1 MTDTGNARLSSIVT
15 QSKQT
20 LVKTQNSSCSST
32 VINMPQSM
40 TVFNLKEIS
49 SKVFSQLKNFQPK
62 SATCLNLN
70 KSDLK
75 TPDKKSTTSL
85 IYNSVLQ
92 TDNNQTNTN
101 NSNKA
106 DEVSKIICTEN
117 DHFASHNTKLDFDN
131 NNNSLTIEDL
141 SKLF

>member
-101 NSNKA
+101 NSNNQN
-106 DEVSKIICTEN
+106 SN
-117 DHFASHNTKLDFDN
+117 SNNTHS
-131 NNNSLTIEDL
+131 NNSNHNFNSNNSNFLIFSPNNRL
-141 SKLF
+141 PVVK